1 VLPSADG
8 RSVTSSAEESSGWI
22 TAKFD
27 LRGGEKKE
35 KKKSCEM
42 FIFSAESSGGKNERE
57 QAGVG
62 TGGQTGT
69 KSSVGF
75 SPGSVRTAAPAAPS
89 EVVGEH
95 VP

>member
-1 VLPSADG
+1 
-8 RSVTSSAEESSGWI
+8 
-22 TAKFD
+22 
-27 LRGGEKKE
+27 
-35 KKKSCEM
+35 M

-75 SPGSVRTAAPAAPS
+75 SPASVRTAAPAAPS